1 MYDNFKGKVENFFIQ
16 LWYNKKHSYA
26 AKILTPFSGLY
37 YLGYI
42 TRNYYYDNFSEEISN
57 KVPIITVG
65 NITVGGTGKT
75 PFTIAIARFLKSLGY
90 NPVIITKNYNFRNV
104 IKQNFF
110 KVIDENDT
118 IEITGDE
125 PKVLWQNLKDLDIP
139 VTLCKERKLAVNKI
153 NELNIGDIIITDDG
167 LQDYSINSDIKICL
181 LDTLRNLGN
190 KNLLPKGPL
199 REPANNLS
207 KFDFVLYKS
216 LNNLNDNFCLKPKSF
231 INIRTGDVCELDKFK
246 KKTVYAIAG
255 IANPEGFYLTLKEL
269 NIHPICMSFNDHYNF
284 KENDLLAY
292 NDYPIIMTEK
302 DSVKIED
309 KLINQD
315 LYFLKVEAV
324 LSDKFKEK
332 IFKKLNKLKK
342 AH

>member
-1 MYDNFKGKVENFFIQ
+1 MF
-16 LWYNKKHSYA
+16 
-26 AKILTPFSGLY
+26 
-37 YLGYI
+37 
-42 TRNYYYDNFSEEISN
+42 
-57 KVPIITVG
+57 
-65 NITVGGTGKT
+65 
-75 PFTIAIARFLKSLGY
+75 
-90 NPVIITKNYNFRNV
+90 
-104 IKQNFF
+104 
-110 KVIDENDT
+110 
-118 IEITGDE
+118 
-125 PKVLWQNLKDLDIP
+125 
-139 VTLCKERKLAVNKI
+139 
-153 NELNIGDIIITDDG
+153 
-167 LQDYSINSDIKICL
+167 
-181 LDTLRNLGN
+181 
-190 KNLLPKGPL
+190 
-199 REPANNLS
+199 
-207 KFDFVLYKS
+207 
-216 LNNLNDNFCLKPKSF
+216 
-231 INIRTGDVCELDKFK
+231 ELDKFK

-302 DSVKIED
+302 DSVKIDDLKD